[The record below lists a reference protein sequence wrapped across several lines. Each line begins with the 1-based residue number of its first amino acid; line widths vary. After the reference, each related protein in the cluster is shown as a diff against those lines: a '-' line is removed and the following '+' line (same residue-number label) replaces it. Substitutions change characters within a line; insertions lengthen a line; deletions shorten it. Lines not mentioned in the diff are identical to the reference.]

1 MSVILLSRVFCEWGQ
16 VARNLSELAFLT
28 QQSSLEMPPG
38 GCVVVSFWTVK
49 VEWCSMEWA
58 YHRGFNHLSPK
69 GIWLLSRFGWL

>member
-1 MSVILLSRVFCEWGQ
+1 MSVILLSQVFCEWGR
-16 VARNLSELAFLT
+16 VAGNLSELAFLT

-38 GCVVVSFWTVK
+38 GCVVVSFWTVT

-58 YHRGFNHLSPK
+58 YHRGFNHSPPK